1 MEQRHTNGTITTGV
15 FTVPPSAHAR
25 RSMTRIARAWWW
37 AAALPAACAMAMGTA
52 DWRWL
57 IAAMA
62 LLLAAYPAI
71 AMAAWFSL
79 LTSADAIR
87 DLRPH
92 AVTVSP
98 GGTVTLQF
106 PPAGGDGNTHGNR
119 PKSVTVTRADADR
132 CTIRG
137 GYIEIPCSGIRHQTV
152 IIPLSVFQS
161 TSEASEFFFALTSAE
176 SRKATPPEAPIPAH
190 GD

>member
-37 AAALPAACAMAMGTA
+37 AVALPAACAMAMGTA

-152 IIPLSVFQS
+152 IIPLSAFQS